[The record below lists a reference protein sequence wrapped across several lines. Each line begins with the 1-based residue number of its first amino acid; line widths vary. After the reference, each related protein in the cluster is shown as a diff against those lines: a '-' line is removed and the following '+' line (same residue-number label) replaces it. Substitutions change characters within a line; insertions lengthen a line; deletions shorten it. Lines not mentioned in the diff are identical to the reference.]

1 MLSWR
6 SNSLA
11 VLALAAGA
19 LLPCA
24 MPPSA
29 RAGDKIEFSAPGA
42 LLEVPQVVRDDKE
55 PPKPEMQ
62 APMQAEDMIPEG
74 MQDSSEIM
82 ILSTPKEKDLKPWD
96 SALTD
101 NGDNNTNADSRY
113 DNLDPRQRPGN
124 GATNRWDMPG
134 GWNPD
139 AGSIFSQRR
148 GDEAASQDK
157 LHGRLETANTEGRT
171 DYQKDERY
179 GRHSSD
185 SDEDS
190 ARSGGL
196 SHHGSPG
203 LERMREGQFVPVY
216 EQVSAWS
223 RDLLHHPSSAE
234 SRASDK
240 QLAASFALYIKT
252 INEQSSQGYSSEG
265 LSSAADDQP
274 HRSSLSPDA
283 EYISERNAA
292 RDRRSDETA
301 SAPRTIHPVE
311 TKTVSQNPDT
321 FAQQRPPA
329 SPPGQVQSLP
339 AILPFPKKPGSVFQ

>member
-74 MQDSSEIM
+74 MQDSSEIV
-82 ILSTPKEKDLKPWD
+82 ILSTPKEKDVKPWD
-96 SALTD
+96 SAFTD
-101 NGDNNTNADSRY
+101 NRDNNTDADSRY

-148 GDEAASQDK
+148 GDEAASQDN
-157 LHGRLETANTEGRT
+157 LRGRLETANTAGRT

-190 ARSGGL
+190 ALSGGF

-203 LERMREGQFVPVY
+203 LERMR
-216 EQVSAWS
+216 
-223 RDLLHHPSSAE
+223 RDNSCQLMNNSQHGPATCYITHHLQKAGCRINNWPHPSH
-234 SRASDK
+234 
-240 QLAASFALYIKT
+240 YT
-252 INEQSSQGYSSEG
+252 
-265 LSSAADDQP
+265 
-274 HRSSLSPDA
+274 
-283 EYISERNAA
+283 
-292 RDRRSDETA
+292 
-301 SAPRTIHPVE
+301 
-311 TKTVSQNPDT
+311 
-321 FAQQRPPA
+321 
-329 SPPGQVQSLP
+329 
-339 AILPFPKKPGSVFQ
+339 